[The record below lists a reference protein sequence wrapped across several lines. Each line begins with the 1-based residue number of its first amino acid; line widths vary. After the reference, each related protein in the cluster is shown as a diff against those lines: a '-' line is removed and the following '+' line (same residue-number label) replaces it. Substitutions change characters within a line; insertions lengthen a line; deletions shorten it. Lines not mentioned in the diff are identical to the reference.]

1 MYARVGDTFRERY
14 GGHAGWAHSV
24 LFAGELPLFRTKLPA
39 SVQAEMAAWKEQE
52 KAAKVEAVAKRKA
65 AREAKA
71 EAKDA
76 AEAPK
81 TVSKKRVRGATAS

>member
-1 MYARVGDTFRERY
+1 M
-14 GGHAGWAHSV
+14 

-76 AEAPK
+76 AEEPK
-81 TVSKKRVRGATAS
+81 TVSKKRVRGIAAS

>member
-1 MYARVGDTFRERY
+1 MYKR
-14 GGHAGWAHSV
+14 
-24 LFAGELPLFRTKLPA
+24 
-39 SVQAEMAAWKEQE
+39 QEQE
-52 KAAKVEAVAKRKA
+52 KAAKVEAVARRKA

-81 TVSKKRVRGATAS
+81 TVSKKRVRKAAS